1 MSNHNRSWKILS
13 WNVRGMN
20 DSRKWSAIRNTI
32 EESCC
37 VAFCLQETKTSV
49 ILSNFLKNICQEYIT
64 SLFYTLQMGL
74 LGGFLLF
81 GMVPFLM
88 VGL

>member
-20 DSRKWSAIRNTI
+20 DNRKWSAIRNTI

-37 VAFCLQETKTSV
+37 VAFCLQETKRSV

-74 LGGFLLF
+74 LGASYCLEWY
-81 GMVPFLM
+81 PF
-88 VGL
+88 